1 MEFIDQIMLYI
12 NTNVSLAPYI
22 IFGLLLLAG
31 FNIPISEDVMLFTS
45 AILAAKNP
53 EYLYP
58 LFFAVFL
65 GAYFSDLIC
74 YGFIGRY
81 LGPKIFGIKFFAS
94 MVTQERLDTVN
105 AFFKKYGVFTLI
117 FGRFV
122 PFGFRN
128 ALFLSAG
135 LGKMNAWKFALSDLI
150 AATISC
156 VVYFTV
162 YYKFGE
168 AAIEYIK
175 KSNYVI
181 GSVAL
186 AVILGFAIKKWK
198 KKRVTN

>member
-12 NTNVSLAPYI
+12 NTHVHMAPFI

-31 FNIPISEDVMLFTS
+31 FNIPISEDLMLFTS

-53 EYLYP
+53 DYLYP
-58 LFFAVFL
+58 LFFGVFL
-65 GAYFSDLIC
+65 GAYLSDLIC

-81 LGPKIFGIKFFAS
+81 LGPKIFKINFFAS
-94 MVTQERLDTVN
+94 MVTQERLDMVN

-135 LGKMNAWKFALSDLI
+135 LGRMNAWKFALSDLL
-150 AATISC
+150 AATVSC

-162 YYKFGE
+162 YYQFGE
-168 AAIEYIK
+168 TAIEYIK

-181 GSVAL
+181 GAVAL
-186 AVILGFAIKKWK
+186 AVILGIVVSKWK
-198 KKRVTN
+198 KKDV

>member
-1 MEFIDQIMLYI
+1 MDQIMLYI
-12 NTNVSLAPYI
+12 NTHVHMAPFI

-53 EYLYP
+53 DYLYP
-58 LFFAVFL
+58 LFFGVFL
-65 GAYFSDLIC
+65 GAYLSDLIC

-81 LGPKIFGIKFFAS
+81 LGPKIFKIKFFAS
-94 MVTQERLDTVN
+94 MVTPERLDMVN

-135 LGKMNAWKFALSDLI
+135 LGRMNAWKFALSDLL
-150 AATISC
+150 AATVSC

-168 AAIEYIK
+168 TAIEYIK

-181 GSVAL
+181 GAVAL
-186 AVILGFAIKKWK
+186 AVILGVIVSKWK
-198 KKRVTN
+198 KKNVNA

>member
-12 NTNVSLAPYI
+12 NTHVHMAPFI

-31 FNIPISEDVMLFTS
+31 FNIPISEDLMLFTS

-58 LFFAVFL
+58 LFIGVFL
-65 GAYFSDLIC
+65 GAYLSDLIC

-94 MVTQERLDTVN
+94 MVTPERLDTVN

-135 LGKMNAWKFALSDLI
+135 LGRMNAWKFALSDLL
-150 AATISC
+150 AASISC

-168 AAIEYIK
+168 TAIEYIK

-181 GSVAL
+181 GAVAL
-186 AVILGFAIKKWK
+186 AVILGIVVSKWK
-198 KKRVTN
+198 KKDVNA

>member
-12 NTNVSLAPYI
+12 NTHVHMAPFI

-31 FNIPISEDVMLFTS
+31 FNIPISEDLMLFTS

-53 EYLYP
+53 DYLYP
-58 LFFAVFL
+58 LFFGVFL
-65 GAYFSDLIC
+65 GAYLSDLIC

-81 LGPKIFGIKFFAS
+81 LGPKIFKINFFAS
-94 MVTQERLDTVN
+94 MVTQERLDMVN

-135 LGKMNAWKFALSDLI
+135 LGRMNAWKFALSDLL
-150 AATISC
+150 AATVSC

-168 AAIEYIK
+168 TAIEYIK

-181 GSVAL
+181 GAVAL
-186 AVILGFAIKKWK
+186 AVILGIVVSKWK
-198 KKRVTN
+198 KKDVNA

>member
-12 NTNVSLAPYI
+12 NTNVHIAPYI
-22 IFGLLLLAG
+22 IFGLLILAG
-31 FNIPISEDVMLFTS
+31 FNIPVSEDLMLFTS

-53 EYLYP
+53 DYLYP
-58 LFFAVFL
+58 LFAGVFL
-65 GAYFSDLIC
+65 GAYLSDLIC

-81 LGPKIFGIKFFAS
+81 LGPKIFRIKFFAS
-94 MVTQERLDTVN
+94 MVTPERLDMVN

-135 LGKMNAWKFALSDLI
+135 LGRMNAWKFALSDLL
-150 AATISC
+150 AAVVSC

-186 AVILGFAIKKWK
+186 AVILGILITKWRKKD
-198 KKRVTN
+198 VSA

>member
-12 NTNVSLAPYI
+12 NTHVHMAPFI

-53 EYLYP
+53 DYLYP
-58 LFFAVFL
+58 LFFGVFL
-65 GAYFSDLIC
+65 GAYLSDLIC

-81 LGPKIFGIKFFAS
+81 LGPKIFKIKFFAS
-94 MVTQERLDTVN
+94 MVTPERLDMVN

-135 LGKMNAWKFALSDLI
+135 LGRMNAWKFALSDLL
-150 AATISC
+150 AATVSC

-168 AAIEYIK
+168 TAIEYIK

-181 GSVAL
+181 GAVAL
-186 AVILGFAIKKWK
+186 AVILGVIVSKWK
-198 KKRVTN
+198 KKNVNA